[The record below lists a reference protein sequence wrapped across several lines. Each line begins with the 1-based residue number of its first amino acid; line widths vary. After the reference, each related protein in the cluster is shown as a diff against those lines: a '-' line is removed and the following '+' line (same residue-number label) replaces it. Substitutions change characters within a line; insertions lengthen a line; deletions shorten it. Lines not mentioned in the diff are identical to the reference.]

1 LTFSGGVVSLKFRVE
16 TIGAKGKMN
25 WFRRHLNW
33 TMVLAWVI
41 CISLAAIFASG
52 AEVALSW
59 GRLSGG
65 LILLAI
71 GCIFV
76 GLMWWATI
84 WAIKQKG
91 RSLLHLFWLLV
102 PFGFIVLL
110 VLKNLNEKRGN
121 ET

>member
-1 LTFSGGVVSLKFRVE
+1 
-16 TIGAKGKMN
+16 
-25 WFRRHLNW
+25 
-33 TMVLAWVI
+33 MVLAWVI